1 MTPGTH
7 KKTMEPQN
15 LLDKLTQYPAFWLGV
30 YACGS
35 LMTITAIAGS
45 AGAVAAG
52 SATGFFLLA
61 GTFGYESL
69 TRRSLEEKIGKRVND
84 IEYQQTKIARDLSH
98 TQNQI
103 DLLKDDM
110 SETAQ
115 TLNREVH
122 KILNQAEPAARAPA
136 QAMRLMQK
144 SFERMGHKTRNDRF
158 IPEDAAANGP
168 LNRTEDVQQ
177 QKDLRASLRPPSSSS
192 KTQKYKDLLMMAASR
207 HQEVSNEEKKIPQN
221 VPEYSDTIIAEL
233 INHAIE
239 NERIEIFAQPIVKLP
254 SRRLQYLELF
264 ARIRARSGIYL
275 TAQNYRPLAEKETK
289 IETVDH
295 LLLLHVLDTI
305 RNDVRRG
312 IDLGYFINIS
322 SRCLQDKNYM
332 TDLLEFVR
340 MRRELSRRLVFEL
353 QYSDIQNLSPA
364 SFKMIDGLAHVGC
377 QFSVDNISDSDFNA
391 DDLAEKGFSFLKFNA
406 SKLMEMCSSSH
417 GEMEVARMKS
427 GLDKSRLTLIVEK
440 LETEHDLKELLDFEI
455 DYGEGY
461 LFGRPD
467 LEMAYRPRR
476 MA

>member
-1 MTPGTH
+1 MF
-7 KKTMEPQN
+7 N
-15 LLDKLTQYPAFWLGV
+15 VIDKLTQYPSFWLGV
-30 YACGS
+30 YICGS
-35 LMTITAIAGS
+35 GMVIATIAGT

-69 TRRSLEEKIGKRVND
+69 TRRGLEEKIGKRVARM
-84 IEYQQTKIARDLSH
+84 EQAQEKMHRDLSR
-98 TQNQI
+98 TRNDI

-144 SFERMGHKTRNDRF
+144 SFERMGNKARDPQSF
-158 IPEDAAANGP
+158 MPQQAPANEVEHAP
-168 LNRTEDVQQ
+168 ADIELKAPARTSAVQ
-177 QKDLRASLRPPSSSS
+177 S
-192 KTQKYKDLLMMAASR
+192 KTQKYKDLLLMAASR
-207 HQEVSNEEKKIPQN
+207 QKEIGTEEKREPQFTQTT
-221 VPEYSDTIIAEL
+221 PEYSDTVIAEL

-275 TAQNYRPLAEKETK
+275 TAENYRPMAEKETK
-289 IETVDH
+289 IENVDH
-295 LLLLHVLDTI
+295 LLLLHVLETV
-305 RNDVRRG
+305 RNDARRG
-312 IDLGYFINIS
+312 IDIGYFINIS
-322 SRCLQDKNYM
+322 SRCLKDKNYM

-340 MRRELSRRLVFEL
+340 MRRELASHLVFEL
-353 QYSDIQNLSPA
+353 QYADIQNLSPA
-364 SFKMIDGLAHVGC
+364 CFKMIDGLSHIGC
-377 QFSVDNISDSDFNA
+377 KFSVDNISDSNFNA

-406 SKLMEMCSSSH
+406 SKLMEMCSSSR

-427 GLDKSRLTLIVEK
+427 ALDKSRLTLIVEK

-455 DYGEGY
+455 DLGEGY

-476 MA
+476 TA

>member
-1 MTPGTH
+1 MF
-7 KKTMEPQN
+7 N
-15 LLDKLTQYPAFWLGV
+15 VIDKLTQYPSFWLGV
-30 YACGS
+30 YICGS
-35 LMTITAIAGS
+35 GMVIATIAGT

-69 TRRSLEEKIGKRVND
+69 TRRGLEEKIGNRVARM
-84 IEYQQTKIARDLSH
+84 EQTQEKMHRDLSR
-98 TQNQI
+98 TRNDI

-122 KILNQAEPAARAPA
+122 KILNQTEPAARAPA

-144 SFERMGHKTRNDRF
+144 SFERMGNKTRDTQSF
-158 IPEDAAANGP
+158 MPQQAPANEVEHAP
-168 LNRTEDVQQ
+168 ADIELKAPARPSAVQ
-177 QKDLRASLRPPSSSS
+177 S
-192 KTQKYKDLLMMAASR
+192 KTQKYKDLLLMAASR
-207 HQEVSNEEKKIPQN
+207 QKEMVSEEKREPQFTQPT
-221 VPEYSDTIIAEL
+221 PEYSDTVIAEL

-275 TAQNYRPLAEKETK
+275 TAENYRPMAEKETK
-289 IETVDH
+289 IENVDH
-295 LLLLHVLDTI
+295 LLLLHVLETV
-305 RNDVRRG
+305 RNDARRG
-312 IDLGYFINIS
+312 IDIGYFINIS
-322 SRCLQDKNYM
+322 SRCLKDKNYM

-340 MRRELSRRLVFEL
+340 MRRELAPHLVFEL
-353 QYSDIQNLSPA
+353 QYADIQNLSPA
-364 SFKMIDGLAHVGC
+364 CFKMIDGLSHIGC
-377 QFSVDNISDSDFNA
+377 KFSVDNISDSNFNA

-406 SKLMEMCSSSH
+406 GKLMEMCSSSR

-427 GLDKSRLTLIVEK
+427 ALDKSRLTLIVEK

-455 DYGEGY
+455 DLGEGY

-476 MA
+476 TA

>member
-1 MTPGTH
+1 MF
-7 KKTMEPQN
+7 N
-15 LLDKLTQYPAFWLGV
+15 VIDKITQYPSFWLGV
-30 YACGS
+30 YVCGS
-35 LMTITAIAGS
+35 GMVIATVAGT

-69 TRRSLEEKIGKRVND
+69 TRRSLEEKIGKRVARMEQD
-84 IEYQQTKIARDLSH
+84 QERIHRDLSR
-98 TQNQI
+98 TRN
-103 DLLKDDM
+103 DVDVLKDDM

-122 KILNQAEPAARAPA
+122 KISNQAEPAARAPA

-144 SFERMGHKTRNDRF
+144 SFERMGSKNRDHHSFMPQQAPANTVELEHADVELKAPARAQS
-158 IPEDAAANGP
+158 AA
-168 LNRTEDVQQ
+168 Q
-177 QKDLRASLRPPSSSS
+177 S
-192 KTQKYKDLLMMAASR
+192 KTQKYKDLLMMAATR
-207 HQEVSNEEKKIPQN
+207 QKEIAAEEKQEPQLAS
-221 VPEYSDTIIAEL
+221 VTPEYSDSVIAEL

-275 TAQNYRPLAEKETK
+275 TAENYRPMAEKETK
-289 IETVDH
+289 IENVDH
-295 LLLLHVLDTI
+295 LLLLHVLETV
-305 RNDVRRG
+305 RNDARRG
-312 IDLGYFINIS
+312 IDIGYFINIS
-322 SRCLQDKNYM
+322 SRCLKDKNYM

-340 MRRELSRRLVFEL
+340 TRRELAEHLVFEL
-353 QYSDIQNLSPA
+353 QYADIKNLSTA
-364 SFKMIDGLAHVGC
+364 CFKLIDGLAHIGC
-377 QFSVDNISDSDFNA
+377 KFSVDNISDPNFNA

-406 SKLMEMCSSSH
+406 KKLMEMCSSSR

-427 GLDKSRLTLIVEK
+427 SLDKSRLTLIVEK

-455 DYGEGY
+455 DLGEGY

-476 MA
+476 QA